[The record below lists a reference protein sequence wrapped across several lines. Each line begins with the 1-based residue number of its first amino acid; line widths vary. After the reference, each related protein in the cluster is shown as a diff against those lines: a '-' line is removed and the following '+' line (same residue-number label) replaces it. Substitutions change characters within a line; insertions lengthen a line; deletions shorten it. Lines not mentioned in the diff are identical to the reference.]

1 MITLFCYKQMMPIV
15 IDKENGDF
23 GAISRSYEKAA
34 VAVLPVPLDATVSYG
49 RGTAKGPNAI
59 IQASPNAEVYDFPTG
74 RDYEKM
80 KLATLSPLDT
90 KGSVEEVME
99 RVESR
104 VAGILADGK
113 HPFIIGGEH
122 SITGPAVR
130 AVAKHFSGIVGVVQ
144 IDAHADLRESYS
156 GTIHSHASVMARVRE
171 IAPALQLGIRSC
183 SREEARRIESEGLPV
198 LSPAESLREETVREH
213 LSRLPEQVYLTV
225 DIDAMDPSI
234 MPATGTPEPG
244 GFSWEEINR
253 LIDMV
258 ADMKKIVAADLT
270 EFAPIEGMRAPD
282 FIAARLAF
290 NILAAFPDI
299 ME

>member
-1 MITLFCYKQMMPIV
+1 MINNSN
-15 IDKENGDF
+15 EGF
-23 GAISRSYEKAA
+23 GGISRSYDRAL
-34 VAVLPVPLDATVSYG
+34 VAILPVPLETTVSYG

-59 IQASPNAEVYDFPTG
+59 IQASPNAELYDFPTG
-74 RDYEKM
+74 RDYEQM
-80 KLATLSPLDT
+80 KIATLPPLDI
-90 KGSVEEVME
+90 KGSVEEVMD
-99 RVESR
+99 RVESK

-113 HPFIIGGEH
+113 LPFLIGGEH
-122 SITGPAVR
+122 SVTGPAVR
-130 AVAKHFSGIVGVVQ
+130 AVAKHFAGGVGVVQ

-171 IAPALQLGIRSC
+171 TAPALQLGIRSC
-183 SREEARRIESEGLPV
+183 SKEEARRIASENLPV

-213 LSRLPEQVYLTV
+213 LSRLPEKIYLTV

-244 GFSWEEINR
+244 GFGWKEINR

-258 ADMKKIVAADLT
+258 AGMKTVVAADLT
-270 EFAPIEGMRAPD
+270 EFAPIEGIRAPD
-282 FIAARLAF
+282 YIAAKLAF
-290 NILAAFPDI
+290 NIIAAFPGI